1 MDLGVPYSRWN
12 GTTFSVTGELISLG
26 ESGVHGSLHA
36 VRMRK
41 LYQSRSKLKTR
52 SWLTRTKQ
60 VLGLQFNKRL
70 AFFVYTPSPFWN
82 LLWQNLET
90 HKKLKSSNWYLLVR
104 QYFLFVS
111 HKFYCSLSEP
121 KKKLG
126 AFLTVT
132 KLVAWIFCFCF
143 FFLDCKI
150 FFIIVHKR
158 HPRV

>member
-12 GTTFSVTGELISLG
+12 GTSFSVTGELISLG

-70 AFFVYTPSPFWN
+70 AFFVYTPLPFWN

-90 HKKLKSSNWYLLVR
+90 HKKLKSSNRYLLVR
-104 QYFLFVS
+104 QYISFCLTQVLLFIEWAEEKIRCIFENYKVSGLDFLF
-111 HKFYCSLSEP
+111 L
-121 KKKLG
+121 
-126 AFLTVT
+126 
-132 KLVAWIFCFCF
+132 F
-143 FFLDCKI
+143 FFSW
-150 FFIIVHKR
+150 IVKF
-158 HPRV
+158 VSS